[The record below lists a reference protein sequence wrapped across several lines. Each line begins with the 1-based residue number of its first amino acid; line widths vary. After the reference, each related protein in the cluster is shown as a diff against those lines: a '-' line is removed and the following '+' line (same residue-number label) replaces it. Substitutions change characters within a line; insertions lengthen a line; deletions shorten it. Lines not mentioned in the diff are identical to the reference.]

1 MASYPA
7 PSGGE
12 KAQPSEEVMAAFSGA
27 AGEAEGSVLWK
38 QLLSGSPADICPP
51 DIALLSNV
59 AACLRFQRAEADC
72 EALPASL
79 PALARRFFE
88 ALGCKDSHRRRLELM
103 TPPHLPRVD
112 RIAAEDPI
120 SAAKAA
126 LAAPFLM
133 AAHFCG
139 FRPGYV
145 FRFGPTGLGYYA
157 DAMIANGTIAP
168 PKAVAEELEPE
179 PEGAAEPGRACE
191 SEPSTLRSDEATP
204 VAEEVQTDVGLIKK
218 GVCIRGPSVIMPP
231 SFSFV

>member
-1 MASYPA
+1 MHIL
-7 PSGGE
+7 G
-12 KAQPSEEVMAAFSGA
+12 QPDT
-27 AGEAEGSVLWK
+27 
-38 QLLSGSPADICPP
+38 LLA
-51 DIALLSNV
+51 
-59 AACLRFQRAEADC
+59 
-72 EALPASL
+72 
-79 PALARRFFE
+79 
-88 ALGCKDSHRRRLELM
+88 
-103 TPPHLPRVD
+103 
-112 RIAAEDPI
+112 IAAEDPI
-120 SAAKAA
+120 RAAKAA

-218 GVCIRGPSVIMPP
+218 GVMAHIFWDDGERYLAEAVRLVGVAMGDKVIQC
-231 SFSFV
+231 